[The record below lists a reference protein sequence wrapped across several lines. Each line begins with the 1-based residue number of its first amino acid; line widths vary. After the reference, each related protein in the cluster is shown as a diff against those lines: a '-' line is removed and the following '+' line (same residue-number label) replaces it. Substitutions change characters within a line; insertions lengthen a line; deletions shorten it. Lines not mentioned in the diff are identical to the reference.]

1 MYLLLIFM
9 LCLFQIALYAEFVTY
24 GRVNIATSDELLALS
39 AAGSNE
45 SQGELSFVPVA
56 AENVT

>member
-1 MYLLLIFM
+1 MI
-9 LCLFQIALYAEFVTY
+9 CLFQIALYAVFVTH
-24 GRVNIATSDELLALS
+24 GRVNIATTEVLLALS